1 VGESFRILAFS
12 GSLRRASY
20 NRGMVRAAVEE
31 APAGATVVT
40 HDLIDIPV
48 YNGDVE
54 TAGMPAPV
62 VAFKSA
68 IDEADAVLI
77 STPEYNHGIPGVLKN
92 AIDWASR
99 GEPRVLRGKPIA
111 ICGASNGARAT
122 ARGQFMT
129 RPILHDL
136 GMLVLPPP
144 ELLVGPAADHFDRE
158 GNLTDPVVRKRLR
171 EMLERL
177 KVWAR
182 RLA

>member
-1 VGESFRILAFS
+1 MHDPFRILVFA

-31 APAGATVVT
+31 APAGSVVVT

-48 YNGDVE
+48 G
-54 TAGMPAPV
+54 
-62 VAFKSA
+62 
-68 IDEADAVLI
+68 EADAVLI

-99 GEPRVLRGKPIA
+99 GEPRVLRDKPIA
-111 ICGASNGARAT
+111 LCGVSNGARAT
-122 ARGQFMT
+122 ARSQFMT
-129 RPILHDL
+129 RPILLDL

-144 ELLVGPAADHFDRE
+144 ELLVGPAADHFDADS
-158 GNLTDPVVRKRLR
+158 NLTDPVVRKRLR

-177 KVWAR
+177 MAWAR